1 MVPVRPVSPV
11 ADDRDQPIIKLQG
24 IGKTFGRG
32 ADAVEAL
39 RDASFDVREG
49 EFVSLV
55 GPSGCG
61 KSTMLRIL
69 AGIIDWD
76 QGEVR
81 VRGENPRA
89 TRLPVG
95 MVFQAPVLLPWRTV
109 LQNIL
114 LPLEM
119 AGINHRAYEGRARE
133 LVDWVGLTGFEAKR
147 PYELSGGMEQRVA
160 LCRALMN
167 DPVLLLADEPFG
179 ALDAMTRDRLNL
191 ELQRT
196 WMATGKTVVFV
207 THSIQEAVFLGDRVV
222 VMTGRPGR
230 VFATVTVGL
239 PRPRELAIQDGG
251 EFGRYAAEVRA
262 ALEAACVA

>member
-1 MVPVRPVSPV
+1 MVPVKLAFPV
-11 ADDRDQPIIKLQG
+11 AADRVQPIIQVHG
-24 IGKTFGRG
+24 VGKTFGRG
-32 ADAVEAL
+32 PDAVEAL
-39 RDASFDVREG
+39 RDVSFDVGEG

-69 AGIIDWD
+69 AGIFDWD
-76 QGEVR
+76 RGEVL
-81 VRGENPRA
+81 VRGEDPRA

-95 MVFQAPVLLPWRTV
+95 MVFQAPVLLAWRTV

-119 AGINHRAYEGRARE
+119 AGINHRAHEGRARE
-133 LVDWVGLTGFEAKR
+133 LVAWVGLAGFEGKR

-160 LCRALMN
+160 LCRALVN

-191 ELQRT
+191 ELQRI
-196 WMATGKTVVFV
+196 WMATRKTVVFV
-207 THSIQEAVFLGDRVV
+207 THSIQEAVFLGDRVA

-230 VFATVTVGL
+230 VFAVVSVGL
-239 PRPRELAIQDGG
+239 PRPRELAIQDGR

-262 ALEAACVA
+262 ALEAACAG